1 MSLPHRA
8 AAVYVL
14 LARPDGSALFPPGV
28 ESLDPGT
35 VLYDYQY
42 PNGPPPYTPPSPP
55 NQLDFYSYQHW
66 CPNYPDELIVK
77 VDSELANGNNVI
89 LIGGGATAECS
100 LLYPVNA
107 QTEYNPGPPLYPGG
121 PSYEPVPTPN
131 GTSDT
136 VYTNYGEPSTIAN
149 IIPRWH
155 TATAFDYSSSSGT
168 PSPYSYF
175 SHQGIVPEKGAVY
188 YISVYPGYPDP
199 SNHITGIPAS
209 DFVGSWDIE
218 VTNLQSEVLNQQTSA
233 NEYYPYTQ
241 ATTVYKQTGKYVIPN
256 LFEVC
261 CWNKGTV
268 IKGKVSIYS
277 VNVITGTL
285 PATGSGWMGMTAEIG
300 TTFTAESEVSW
311 EVTISDSYTPVE
323 ITVPKVSGKATFVN
337 DFWVTEV
344 TPPA

>member
-1 MSLPHRA
+1 MAS
-8 AAVYVL
+8 
-14 LARPDGSALFPPGV
+14 PDGDGIFPAGAL
-28 ESLDPGT
+28 SLGTGT

-66 CPNYPDELIVK
+66 CPSYPDEVIAK
-77 VDSELANGNNVI
+77 VDSELANEYNEVS
-89 LIGGGATAECS
+89 IGQGGATAECS

-107 QTEYNPGPPLYPGG
+107 QTYYNPGPPLYPGG

-131 GTSDT
+131 GTSYT
-136 VYTNYGEPSTIAN
+136 VYTNFGEPPDITSIG
-149 IIPRWH
+149 PRWH
-155 TATAFDYSSSSGT
+155 TATAFDYSSSTGT

-175 SHQGIVPEKGAVY
+175 SQNGIVPEKGKVY
-188 YISVYPGYPDP
+188 QISVSPSYP
-199 SNHITGIPAS
+199 NPAS
-209 DFVGSWDIE
+209 QISFENLFVGSWDIE
-218 VTNLQSEVLNQQTSA
+218 VTNLQSEVLNQQTNA
-233 NEYYPYTQ
+233 MEYYPYTQ
-241 ATTVYKQTGKYVIPN
+241 ATTVFKMTGKYVIPN

-268 IKGKVSIYS
+268 ISGKVSIYS

-300 TTFTAESEVSW
+300 TTFSPVSEVSW
-311 EVTISDSYTPVE
+311 SITITDSYTPVE
-323 ITVPKVSGKATFVN
+323 ITIPQVSGKATFVN
-337 DFWVTEV
+337 DFWVTSV